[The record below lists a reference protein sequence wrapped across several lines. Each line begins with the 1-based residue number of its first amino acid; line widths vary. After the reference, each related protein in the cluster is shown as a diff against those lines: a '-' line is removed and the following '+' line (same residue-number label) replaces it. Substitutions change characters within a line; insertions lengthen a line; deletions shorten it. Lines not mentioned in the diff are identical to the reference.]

1 MTSRVA
7 QLFLIAAV
15 AYAFFTSGEAWTSAS
30 QMMDAYMPS
39 QQRIFYVSSAIAQWA
54 IDPVFLAGTAAM
66 IEFLERIWR
75 ELSKANAKRD
85 GAS

>member
-7 QLFLIAAV
+7 QLFLLAAV
-15 AYAFFTSGEAWTSAS
+15 AYAFFTSGEAWISAN

-39 QQRIFYVSSAIAQWA
+39 QEKIFYVSSAIARWA
-54 IDPVFLAGTAAM
+54 VDPIFLCGTAAM

-75 ELSKANAKRD
+75 ELSKANVKPDAGK
-85 GAS
+85 